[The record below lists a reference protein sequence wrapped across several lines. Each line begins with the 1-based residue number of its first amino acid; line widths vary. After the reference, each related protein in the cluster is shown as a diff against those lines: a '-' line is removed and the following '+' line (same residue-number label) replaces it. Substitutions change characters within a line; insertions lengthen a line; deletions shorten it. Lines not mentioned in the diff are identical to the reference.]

1 LSALKHELL
10 TDGYTEADE
19 QIRLFNNNR
28 MPLKPGC
35 DAIQSLE
42 SELNGLLGKLRET
55 AGTGAMKA
63 LPWVN

>member
-1 LSALKHELL
+1 MGFFCRCLSRGRAQLSALKHELL

-35 DAIQSLE
+35 DAIQ
-42 SELNGLLGKLRET
+42 
-55 AGTGAMKA
+55 
-63 LPWVN
+63 VNSTP